1 MNTVNHKFHIL
12 SYADLQPASP
22 EDQTTVKIYKSCNYP
37 HYEEVDLKNF
47 RLDSF
52 KNDYLPMQVDVIESQ
67 LADIQPAEYK
77 AYQDAAA
84 AAGQHK
90 TPRKVGE
97 DLSKSTFEA
106 YQRKG
111 NNIAGGDCLTLDW
124 DSGIEGSLKDLDAT
138 FMAHG
143 VSFCRINSRN
153 HNIFKKKNNAGIA
166 ERAHY
171 EFPLSYFRFN
181 SERQRYQRKLERL
194 IEETKQA
201 QMKDA
206 SKCVDQNF
214 SKEAQCIF
222 GFVKNTTPEYTV
234 FVGTRNIDT
243 YLDDEYFKDR
253 DLSFVE
259 EPAAKERQKQ
269 KKQQQ
274 EAPIKAEAPASMQAS
289 RPALK
294 TIQPPVIRPA
304 YKTGVTDEKGYSQ
317 KTLIEALNQIDPRVF
332 NTRSDTGLYEKLH
345 VELML
350 KNDPAKFRDATST
363 YLALISGAASAGI
376 PLEEVERWADRDPD
390 YCTEADAS
398 SRRANYLAYSG
409 QHKETFFKIYHAYC
423 RAYQQDDILNKETE
437 ANDRLQCWTDRGFR
451 PSFMPFERDA
461 DGKLKQS
468 KSKLTTSEVVS
479 FMEALSST
487 EDTELYFDIGSN
499 SRVCKSK
506 VFSFDNERGAEAFIY
521 QMLFEKLGYK
531 DIGERAL
538 KQAFTRYFDTH
549 KDNSFSRFLSRRGIC
564 ANNWDGVPRVDG
576 LFTDALGLETD
587 GAQTADYLKSVSRY
601 FFTGMLELSHYSAL
615 KGTAPKV
622 EIMPVFQSDA
632 GGVGK
637 NTLINALTFDTETAG
652 DFHTTIDPYDFVTK
666 SPRDIYLDC
675 AGCVLAE
682 LGDVPFGK
690 VDIVRKLKY
699 KLSEQSTKYS
709 VKFEMFNTKGIR
721 HFMYVATTNDREC
734 LNVTY
739 GGVERRFAVVTFD
752 HDVIDAI
759 NQKVIPNIDQL
770 YCEAMHIYETQGG
783 LQYKELDEILKGGSI
798 AEEHSIT
805 AGEEAEINLII
816 DREECSQIVADPQL
830 KEVHIHT
837 ASIMNELVQSAE
849 TRRVSKQIIWKV
861 LKDRGYIRNTKSQ
874 RIRRYV
880 WGVYPYGDIVRTS
893 DPCRVWTR
901 KVKAEERQGIR
912 ARAEDYRQQQL
923 PTQQQGYTGIA
934 GDFRYE

>member
-1 MNTVNHKFHIL
+1 MNNTKFHIL

-22 EDQTTVKIYKSCNYP
+22 EDQTTVKIYKSCKYP

-47 RLDSF
+47 TLDAF
-52 KNDYLPMQVDVIESQ
+52 KHDHLPMQVDVIESQ

-77 AYQDAAA
+77 VYQDAAA

-111 NNIAGGDCLTLDW
+111 NNIAGGDCLVLDW
-124 DSGIEGSLKDLDAT
+124 DSGIEGSIKDLDDT
-138 FMAHG
+138 FMALDI
-143 VSFCRINSRN
+143 SFCRINSRN
-153 HNIFKKKNNAGIA
+153 HNLYKKKDNAGIA
-166 ERAHY
+166 ERSHDY
-171 EFPLSYFRFN
+171 YPTSRFMFN
-181 SERQRYQRKLERL
+181 PERQRYQRKLERWA
-194 IEETKQA
+194 EETKQE

-206 SKCVDQNF
+206 SKCVDHNF
-214 SKEAQCIF
+214 SKDAQCIF
-222 GFVKNTTPEYTV
+222 GFVRGKTPEYTV

-243 YLDDEYFKDR
+243 YLDEYFKDR

-269 KKQQQ
+269 KQTQT
-274 EAPIKAEAPASMQAS
+274 EAPIKTDAPAQAS

-304 YKTGVTDEKGYSQ
+304 YKTGSIDENGYSQ

-332 NTRSDTGLYEKLH
+332 NTRSDTGLYDKLNF
-345 VELML
+345 ELTL

-376 PLEEVERWADRDPD
+376 PLANIDQWAERDPD
-390 YCTEADAS
+390 YCTEADAA
-398 SRRANYLAYSG
+398 SRRSNYLAYSG

-423 RAYQQDDILNKETE
+423 RAYQQEDRLNKETE
-437 ANDRLQCWTDRGFR
+437 INDRLQCWIDRGFR
-451 PSFMPFERDA
+451 PSFMPYETDEK
-461 DGKLKQS
+461 GNVKQTKLKLS
-468 KSKLTTSEVVS
+468 TVEVVS

-499 SRVCKSK
+499 SRVCKSQ

-576 LFTDALGLETD
+576 LFTDALGLETE

-601 FFTGMLELSHYSAL
+601 LFTGMLELSHYSAL
-615 KGTAPKV
+615 TSTAPKV
-622 EIMPVFQSDA
+622 EIMPVFQSDL

-637 NTLINALTFDTETAG
+637 NTLINALTFDAETAG

-675 AGCVLAE
+675 SGCVLAE

-752 HDVIDAI
+752 HNVIDAI

-783 LQYKELDEILKGGSI
+783 LQYKELDAILKGGSI

-816 DREECSQIVADPQL
+816 DREECSQIVANAQL

-893 DPCRVWTR
+893 DPCKVWTR

-912 ARAEDYRQQQL
+912 ARAEDYKQQQL